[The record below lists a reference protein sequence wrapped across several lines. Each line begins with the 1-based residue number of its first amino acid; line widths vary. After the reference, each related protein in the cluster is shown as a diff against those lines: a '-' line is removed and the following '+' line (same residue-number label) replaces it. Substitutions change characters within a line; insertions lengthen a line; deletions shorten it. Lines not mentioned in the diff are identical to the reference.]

1 MLDIGCFLA
10 RFEVLGYD
18 RDLKLFFARKLTIG
32 DRYEHAQRIERR
44 LSEISRT
51 HSPKP
56 TWRSVRRPFHLSAGC
71 TATAAA
77 FINRYGRHGHD
88 GQARHRPT
96 DAITLDRPS
105 KRQYPLTLSGTLN
118 GRDG

>member
-44 LSEISRT
+44 LSEI
-51 HSPKP
+51 
-56 TWRSVRRPFHLSAGC
+56 
-71 TATAAA
+71 
-77 FINRYGRHGHD
+77 
-88 GQARHRPT
+88 
-96 DAITLDRPS
+96 
-105 KRQYPLTLSGTLN
+105 
-118 GRDG
+118 